1 MTKRVFIKTWGCQ
14 MNEHDAERMAGLVAP
29 MGYAITADPENADL
43 ILLNTCSIRDKAEQK
58 VYSDLG
64 RLVALKA
71 ARPDLVIGVAG
82 CVAQQ
87 EGRAILQRSPAV
99 DLIFGSK
106 GIERLPALLTEAVTT
121 RRKVV
126 YTDDPIGIAPTL
138 PADRR
143 ERVRA
148 WVSIME
154 GCENAC
160 SFCVVPATRGR
171 ERSRLSGEIRDEIA
185 ALCADGCREVT
196 LLGQNVNSYGR
207 TSSEGVDFSDL
218 LDLIH
223 PIDGLARIRFTTSH
237 PNAVTSKMIETLARL
252 PKVCRH
258 VHLPMQSG
266 SDRTL
271 TRMRRDYTFRD
282 YLDLIAAL
290 RLRMPDVAL
299 TTDVIVGFP
308 GETEPDFQETLAAL
322 DAVQFDNIYA
332 FKYSRRPNTAALAL
346 DEQVAEA
353 DKDRRLQEVLAV
365 QRPITRRKNESFEG
379 RVEEVL
385 VEGPS
390 RTDRTRLMGRT
401 SSHLTVNF
409 DGSPDLIGRLVHL
422 RILRVKANSLDGGPA
437 E

>member
-1 MTKRVFIKTWGCQ
+1 

-29 MGYAITADPENADL
+29 MGYVLTADPENADL

-64 RLVALKA
+64 RLDALKA
-71 ARPDLVIGVAG
+71 ARPDLMIGVAG

-99 DLIFGSK
+99 DLVFGSK
-106 GIERLPALLTEAVTT
+106 GIERLPALLAEAVTT

-126 YTDDPIGIAPTL
+126 YTEDPIGIAPTL

-271 TRMRRDYTFRD
+271 ARMRRDYTVRD

-290 RLRMPDVAL
+290 RRRMPDVAL
-299 TTDVIVGFP
+299 TTDIIVGFP

-322 DAVQFDNIYA
+322 DVVQFDNIYA

-346 DEQVAEA
+346 DEQVAET

-409 DGSPDLIGRLVHL
+409 DGSPDLIGRLVRL

>member
-29 MGYAITADPENADL
+29 MGYVLTADPENADL

-64 RLVALKA
+64 RLDALKA

-87 EGRAILQRSPAV
+87 EGRAILRRSPAV

-126 YTDDPIGIAPTL
+126 YTGDPIGIAPTL

-171 ERSRLSGEIRDEIA
+171 ERSRLSGEIRDEIT

-258 VHLPMQSG
+258 LHLPMQSG

-271 TRMRRDYTFRD
+271 TRMRRDYTFRE

-290 RLRMPDVAL
+290 RRRMPDLAL

-308 GETEPDFQETLAAL
+308 GETDSDFQDTLAAL
-322 DAVQFDNIYA
+322 DAIQFDNIYA
-332 FKYSRRPNTAALAL
+332 FQYSRRPNTAALAL
-346 DEQVAEA
+346 GDHVAEP
-353 DKDRRLQEVLAV
+353 DKARRLQEVLAV

-390 RTDRTRLMGRT
+390 KTDRTRLMGRT

-409 DGSPDLIGRLVHL
+409 DGPPHLVGRLIRL
-422 RILRVKANSLDGGPA
+422 RIVRVKANSLEGGPA

>member
-1 MTKRVFIKTWGCQ
+1 
-14 MNEHDAERMAGLVAP
+14 
-29 MGYAITADPENADL
+29 
-43 ILLNTCSIRDKAEQK
+43 
-58 VYSDLG
+58 
-64 RLVALKA
+64 
-71 ARPDLVIGVAG
+71 
-82 CVAQQ
+82 
-87 EGRAILQRSPAV
+87 
-99 DLIFGSK
+99 
-106 GIERLPALLTEAVTT
+106 
-121 RRKVV
+121 
-126 YTDDPIGIAPTL
+126 
-138 PADRR
+138 
-143 ERVRA
+143 
-148 WVSIME
+148 ME

-207 TSSEGVDFSDL
+207 TASEGVDFSDL

-271 TRMRRDYTFRD
+271 TRMRRDYAFRD

-308 GETEPDFQETLAAL
+308 GETELDFQETLAAL

-379 RVEEVL
+379 GSRRCWSRAQQDGSDEVDGAHVEPPHRQL
-385 VEGPS
+385 RRLSGP
-390 RTDRTRLMGRT
+390 DRTARPPSDSARQG
-401 SSHLTVNF
+401 
-409 DGSPDLIGRLVHL
+409 
-422 RILRVKANSLDGGPA
+422 
-437 E
+437 

>member
-29 MGYAITADPENADL
+29 LGYELTSDPAEADL
-43 ILLNTCSIRDKAEQK
+43 ILLNTCSIREKAEQK

-64 RLVALKA
+64 RLAAVKA
-71 ARPDLVIGVAG
+71 ERPHVVIGVAG

-87 EGRAILQRSPAV
+87 EGAAIVRRSPAV
-99 DLIFGSK
+99 DLVFGSK
-106 GIERLPALLTEAVTT
+106 GIEKLPELLTETLAT
-121 RRKVV
+121 RRRVV

-143 ERVRA
+143 DAVRA

-171 ERSRLSGEIRDEIA
+171 ERSRLSLEVRDEVA
-185 ALCADGCREVT
+185 ALCAGGCREVT

-207 TSSEGVDFSDL
+207 TSPEGVDFADL
-218 LDLIH
+218 LALIH
-223 PIDGLARIRFTTSH
+223 PTDGLARIRFTTSH
-237 PNAVTSKMIETLARL
+237 PNAVTPKLIEAMARL

-258 VHLPMQSG
+258 LHLPLQAG

-271 TRMRRDYTFRD
+271 SRMQREYTLRDYC
-282 YLDLIAAL
+282 AVVEAL
-290 RLRMPDVAL
+290 RSRIPDLSL
-299 TTDVIVGFP
+299 TTDIIVGFP
-308 GETEPDFQETLAAL
+308 GETEGDFRETLQAL
-322 DAVQFDNIYA
+322 ETIEFDNIYA
-332 FKYSRRPNTAALAL
+332 FKYSRRPRTEALAL
-346 DEQVAEA
+346 DGHLPEDE
-353 DKDRRLQEVLAV
+353 KDRRLQAVLAV
-365 QRPITRRKNESFEG
+365 QRPITRRKNEAHRD

-390 RTDRTRLMGRT
+390 KTDPSRLAGRT
-401 SSHLTVNF
+401 SGNRVVNF
-409 DGSPDLIGRLVHL
+409 DGPPTLIGEVVPL
-422 RILRVKANSLDGGPA
+422 RIVRVKANSLEGSLA
-437 E
+437 

>member
-1 MTKRVFIKTWGCQ
+1 MAKRVFIKTWGCQ
-14 MNEHDAERMAGLVAP
+14 MNEHDGERMAGLLAP
-29 MGYAITADPENADL
+29 MGYVPTTTPEDADL

-64 RLVALKA
+64 RLNAIKA
-71 ARPDLVIGVAG
+71 ARPDVLIGVAG

-87 EGRAILQRSPAV
+87 EGPALLQRSPAV
-99 DLIFGSK
+99 NMVFGSK
-106 GIERLPALLTEAVTT
+106 GIERLPALLTEVLTT
-121 RRKVV
+121 RRHVV

-171 ERSRLSGEIRDEIA
+171 ERSRLSREIYDEIA
-185 ALCADGCREVT
+185 ALCASGCREVT

-207 TSSEGVDFSDL
+207 TSSEGVDFAAL
-218 LDLIH
+218 LEGIH
-223 PIDGLARIRFTTSH
+223 PIEGLGRIRFTTSH
-237 PNAVTSKMIETLARL
+237 PNAMTPSLIATLARL

-258 VHLPMQSG
+258 VHLPLQAG

-271 TRMRRDYTFRD
+271 ERMRREYTFSEYMARVGE
-282 YLDLIAAL
+282 L
-290 RLRMPDVAL
+290 RRLMPDVAL

-308 GETEPDFQETLAAL
+308 GETEADFRETLAAL
-322 DAVQFDNIYA
+322 ETIEFDNIYA
-332 FKYSRRPNTAALAL
+332 FKYSKRPNTAALHL
-346 DEQVAEA
+346 EEHIPESE
-353 DKDRRLQEVLAV
+353 KDRRLQAALAV
-365 QRPITRRKNESFEG
+365 QRPITRRKNDAFQG
-379 RVEEVL
+379 RIEEVL

-390 RTDRTRLMGRT
+390 KTDRTRLMGRL
-401 SSHLTVNF
+401 SNNLVVNF
-409 DGSPDLIGRLVHL
+409 NGLPSLIGRLVRV
-422 RILRVKANSLDGGPA
+422 RIIQVKANSLDGA
-437 E
+437 VEE

>member
-1 MTKRVFIKTWGCQ
+1 VTKRVFIKSWGCQ

-29 MGYAITADPENADL
+29 MGYALTADPENADL

-160 SFCVVPATRGR
+160 SFCVVPVTRGR

-409 DGSPDLIGRLVHL
+409 DGSPDLIGRLVRL

>member
-1 MTKRVFIKTWGCQ
+1 

-29 MGYAITADPENADL
+29 MGYALTADPENADL

-106 GIERLPALLTEAVTT
+106 GIERLPALLTETVTT

-207 TSSEGVDFSDL
+207 TASEGVDFSDL

-308 GETEPDFQETLAAL
+308 GETELDFQETLAAL

-409 DGSPDLIGRLVHL
+409 DGSPDLIGRLVRL